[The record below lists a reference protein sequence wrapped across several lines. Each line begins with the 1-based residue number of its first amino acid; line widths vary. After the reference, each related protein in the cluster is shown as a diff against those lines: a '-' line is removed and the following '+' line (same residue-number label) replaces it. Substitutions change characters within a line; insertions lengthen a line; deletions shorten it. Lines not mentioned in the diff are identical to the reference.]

1 MTVMAGTAGVP
12 HALNALPT
20 AVAVTVLCVLAAG
33 EIVAVPGVLLPGAT
47 VTLVAGAL
55 IGAGRPPLAV
65 AAPVTA
71 AVIGGDQLAYRSG
84 AAVTGWWRRRRP
96 SHARA
101 RMSPRR
107 GRAARWLT
115 AAGPSL
121 AGAAGCPTGRS
132 LGGCW

>member
-20 AVAVTVLCVLAAG
+20 AAAVTVLCVLA
-33 EIVAVPGVLLPGAT
+33 V
-47 VTLVAGAL
+47 
-55 IGAGRPPLAV
+55 
-65 AAPVTA
+65 
-71 AVIGGDQLAYRSG
+71 
-84 AAVTGWWRRRRP
+84 GWWRRRRP
-96 SHARA
+96 SHAGA
-101 RMSPRR
+101 RMPPRR